1 MTFMASFLAHIS
13 DWPGESLT
21 FFPVQQPV
29 TLTEDVA
36 KAVAHIHKRG
46 VIHRDIKPVP
56 WSDAYWAA
64 LCQKA
69 FF

>member
-56 WSDAYWAA
+56 
-64 LCQKA
+64 
-69 FF
+69 